1 MKIVTVAEMRALER
15 QAAERGISSAALME
29 RAGVAV
35 AREVRRSQHGVAGR
49 NIAVLVGPGNNGGDG
64 LVAARCLAD
73 WGARVSVHL
82 LAPRSLDDANYA
94 AVLQR
99 DMQTAEAGDQEFM
112 AFLKESLARADIV
125 LDAVLGTGRSR
136 PLEGVFQAVLAA
148 VGQAKAE
155 RPGLQLV
162 ALDLPSGLDAD
173 SGAVDPLCPS
183 ATETITLGFPKHGLF
198 RFPGAAR
205 VGRLTVV
212 DIGIPPELAEG
223 ISVELIT
230 ASLVAG
236 VLPPRPLHANK
247 GSFGRV
253 LVVAGSGNYIGAAML
268 ACRGAQ
274 RAGAGLVT
282 LAAPRTLVNTVA
294 GSLAEAT
301 FLPLSETSTGAI
313 AQGAVQELEE
323 QLQRYDVLL
332 MGCGLGQHPETQ
344 AFVADLLLGGL
355 PVPSR
360 VLLDA
365 DALNAL
371 AGIPSWWGRLG
382 REVVLTPHPGEM
394 ARLLG
399 STVAQVQEE
408 RLALARKAAGEW
420 GQVVILK
427 GAFTVVAAPSGA
439 ARVSPFANPALASAG
454 TGDVLAG
461 ITAGLMAQSP
471 GATYDAAT
479 AGVFLHGLAGER
491 FVRERGDAGLVASD
505 LLAVLP
511 EMLREVKQAGA
522 SHVAF
527 RDNREML

>member
-1 MKIVTVAEMRALER
+1 MKIVTVAEMRDLER
-15 QAAERGISSAALME
+15 QTAERGIPSFALME
-29 RAGVAV
+29 RAGAAV
-35 AREVRRSQHGVAGR
+35 ARAVRRSQHGVAGR
-49 NIAVLVGPGNNGGDG
+49 KIAVLVGPGNNGGDG
-64 LVAARCLAD
+64 LVAARYLAD

-82 LAPRSLDDANYA
+82 LAPRSREDTNYA

-99 DMQTAEAGDQEFM
+99 DIRISEAGSQD
-112 AFLKESLARADIV
+112 FLTAVQASLARADIV
-125 LDAVLGTGRSR
+125 LDAILGTGRSR
-136 PLEGVFQAVLAA
+136 PLEGVFQDVLVA
-148 VGQAKAE
+148 VGQAMAE

-162 ALDLPSGLDAD
+162 ALDLPTGLDAD
-173 SGAVDPLCPS
+173 SGAVDPLCLS
-183 ATETITLGFPKHGLF
+183 ETETITLGFPKYGLF

-205 VGRLTVV
+205 VGRLAIV

-223 ISVELIT
+223 IPVELMT
-230 ASLVAG
+230 AGLVAG
-236 VLPPRPLHANK
+236 VLPRRPFDANK
-247 GSFGRV
+247 GTFGRV
-253 LVVAGSGNYIGAAML
+253 LVVAGSGNYIGAATL
-268 ACRGAQ
+268 ACRGAY

-282 LAAPRTLVNTVA
+282 LAAPRTVVNAVA
-294 GSLAEAT
+294 GSLAET
-301 FLPLSETSTGAI
+301 TYLPLSETSTGAI
-313 AQGAVQELEE
+313 ARGAVQELEE

-344 AFVADLLLGGL
+344 AFVADLLLGGPPL
-355 PVPSR
+355 PSR

-371 AGIPSWWGRLG
+371 AGGPSWWGRLG
-382 REVVLTPHPGEM
+382 QEAVLTPHPGEM

-408 RLALARKAAGEW
+408 RLALARKAAEEW

-427 GAFTVVAAPSGA
+427 GAFTVVAAPTGV
-439 ARVSPFANPALASAG
+439 ARVSPFANPVLASAG

-479 AGVFLHGLAGER
+479 AGVFLHGLTGER
-491 FVRERGDAGLVASD
+491 FARERGDAGLVASD

-511 EMLREVKQAGA
+511 GVLREVKQAGTSPA
-522 SHVAF
+522 AF
-527 RDNREML
+527 RDREEMI